1 MTKLSND
8 RVAAMT
14 EALDALPV
22 AEVRMLDSADNAV
35 SGQWITP
42 EFLSLLTTVAVNLV
56 TAATVI
62 GWIDATQAQ
71 ELAKAVSAIIA
82 AVSAISINGL
92 VVWKYLAARTELQS
106 QKIQAQYRY
115 LEVVASERI
124 HAEALRRPAARK

>member
-1 MTKLSND
+1 MAKLTNE

-14 EALDALPV
+14 EALNALPV
-22 AEVRMLDSADNAV
+22 EEMRMLESADNAV
-35 SGQWITP
+35 SVQWITP
-42 EFLSLLTTVAVNLV
+42 EFLSLLATVAVNLV
-56 TAATVI
+56 TAATVV

-82 AVSAISINGL
+82 AVSVISVNGL
-92 VVWKYLAARTELQS
+92 VVWKYLAGRNELQS

-124 HAEALRRPAARK
+124 QWAAKPAARR

>member
-1 MTKLSND
+1 MAKLTAA

-14 EALDALPV
+14 ECLNELPV
-22 AEVRMLDSADNAV
+22 EEVRMLDSADNAG
-35 SGQWITP
+35 SGLWITP
-42 EFLSLLTTVAVNLV
+42 EFLSLLATVAVNLV
-56 TAATVI
+56 TAATVV

-82 AVSAISINGL
+82 AVSVISVNGL
-92 VVWKYLAARTELQS
+92 VVWKYLAGRNELQA

-124 HAEALRRPAARK
+124 HAEAMRRPAARK

>member
-1 MTKLSND
+1 MAKLTNE

-14 EALDALPV
+14 EALNALPV
-22 AEVRMLDSADNAV
+22 EEVRMLDSADNAV

-56 TAATVI
+56 TAATAV

-82 AVSAISINGL
+82 AVSVISVNGL
-92 VVWKYLAARTELQS
+92 IVWKYLAGRTELQS

-124 HAEALRRPAARK
+124 QWSAKPTSRR

>member
-1 MTKLSND
+1 MTKLTNE

-14 EALDALPV
+14 EALNALPV
-22 AEVRMLDSADNAV
+22 AEVRMLDSADNTG
-35 SGQWITP
+35 SNQWITP

-62 GWIDATQAQ
+62 GWIDSTQAQ

-82 AVSAISINGL
+82 AVSAISVNGL
-92 VVWKYLAARTELQS
+92 VVWKYLAGRNELQS

-124 HAEALRRPAARK
+124 QWAAKPAARR

>member
-1 MTKLSND
+1 MAKLTND

-14 EALDALPV
+14 EALNALPV
-22 AEVRMLDSADNAV
+22 EEVRMLDSADNAV

-42 EFLSLLTTVAVNLV
+42 EFLSLLATVAVNLV
-56 TAATVI
+56 TAATVV

-82 AVSAISINGL
+82 AVSVISVNGL
-92 VVWKYLAARTELQS
+92 VVWKYLAGRTELQS

-124 HAEALRRPAARK
+124 QWSAKPTSRR